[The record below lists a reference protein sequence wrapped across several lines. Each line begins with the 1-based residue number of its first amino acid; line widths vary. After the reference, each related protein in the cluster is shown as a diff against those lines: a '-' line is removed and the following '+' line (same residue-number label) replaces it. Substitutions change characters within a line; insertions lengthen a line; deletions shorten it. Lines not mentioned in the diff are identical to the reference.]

1 MKKLHLFADFSTLYP
16 KMEEFVRRRLFGKS
30 VSLESPDTIL
40 NLSREPAKSLLTDSF
55 VKAANSIIVQEISS
69 PPRVEKTLRLLEA
82 QSFLS
87 SKTKYLLP
95 KKSPFNKI
103 VGDSQYE
110 LDFASFLDQAPDV
123 ISYAKNYDSVRFS
136 LDYADHEGHIRTYRP
151 DFLVKL
157 AEHRVFIVETKGV
170 ADPDTLPKF
179 SRLEQ
184 WCRDANRAATPSR
197 FACLY
202 VPKQKFDSCQ
212 TSSLPFMELANLCQ
226 SEKPTPVSLPR

>member
-1 MKKLHLFADFSTLYP
+1 MSI
-16 KMEEFVRRRLFGKS
+16 
-30 VSLESPDTIL
+30 ESHDTIL
-40 NLSREPAKSLLTDSF
+40 NLSREPAKSILIDSF
-55 VKAANSIIVQEISS
+55 VKAANHIIVQKISD

-103 VGDSQYE
+103 VGDSEYE
-110 LDFASFLDQAPDV
+110 LDFASFLDKAPDV
-123 ISYAKNYDSVRFS
+123 ISYAKNYDSVRFA
-136 LDYADHEGHIRTYRP
+136 LDYIDHEGHIRTYRP

-157 AEHRVFIVETKGV
+157 AEHRVFIIETKGIE
-170 ADPDTLPKF
+170 DLDTYPKF

-184 WCRDANRAATPSR
+184 WCRDANKATTASR

-202 VPKQKFDSCQ
+202 VPKQKFDNYP
-212 TSSLPFMELANLCQ
+212 TSSLSFMELVNLCQ
-226 SEKPTPVSLPR
+226 SEKPVPVPLPRKQ